1 MAITAHRMRGE
12 AKGFAEKVA
21 SPDRAVEAYLA
32 EALGTTLDK
41 FAVGVI
47 IVAEDARILHANA
60 AARHMLEARSPIISF
75 GGCLGAL
82 EAELTKEL
90 RRAIAAART
99 EPAHIGG
106 TGIGVPLTDRDM
118 TAAAAHVLPLAR
130 RDARERGGAASAAV
144 VFVARANMMLPVDV
158 GTVAR
163 IYGLTPAETRVL
175 QHLIAGASLA
185 EAATAL
191 GVSETTAKTHR
202 NHIFLKTG
210 VSRRTELFALI
221 ARLVPPIRR
230 AS

>member
-12 AKGFAEKVA
+12 AKGFAEKAA
-21 SPDRAVEAYLA
+21 SPDLAVEAYLA

-47 IVAEDARILHANA
+47 IVAADARILHANA
-60 AARHMLEARSPIISF
+60 AARHMLEARSPVISF

-82 EAELTKEL
+82 DAELTKEL

-99 EPAHIGG
+99 DAAHIGG

-130 RDARERGGAASAAV
+130 RDARERGEAASAAV

-175 QHLIAGASLA
+175 QHLIAGASLT

-221 ARLVPPIRR
+221 GRLVPPIRR

>member
-1 MAITAHRMRGE
+1 MAITEHRRRE
-12 AKGFAEKVA
+12 EPKGLANKAA
-21 SPDRAVEAYLA
+21 SHDLAVEAYLT

-41 FAVGVI
+41 LAVGVI
-47 IVAEDARILHANA
+47 IVTEDARILHANA
-60 AARHMLEARSPIISF
+60 AARHMLEARSPVVSV

-82 EAELTKEL
+82 DAELTKEL
-90 RRAIAAART
+90 RRAITLVRT
-99 EPAHIGG
+99 DAAHIGG
-106 TGIGVPLTDRDM
+106 SGIGVPLTDKDM

-130 RDARERGGAASAAV
+130 RDAREGGGTTSAAV
-144 VFVARANMMLPVDV
+144 VFVARANMMPPADI

-175 QHLIAGASLA
+175 QHLMAGASLA

-210 VSRRTELFALI
+210 VSRRTDLFALI

>member
-1 MAITAHRMRGE
+1 MAITEHRRREE
-12 AKGFAEKVA
+12 AKGLANKAA
-21 SPDRAVEAYLA
+21 SPDLAVEAYLT

-41 FAVGVI
+41 LAVGVI

-60 AARHMLEARSPIISF
+60 AARHMLEARSPVVSL

-82 EAELTKEL
+82 DAELTKEL
-90 RRAIAAART
+90 RRAITVVRT
-99 EPAHIGG
+99 DAAHIGG
-106 TGIGVPLTDRDM
+106 SGIGVPLTDKDM

-130 RDARERGGAASAAV
+130 RDARERRGSVSAAV
-144 VFVARANMMLPVDV
+144 VFVARANLMPPADI

-175 QHLIAGASLA
+175 QHLLAGASLT

-210 VSRRTELFALI
+210 VSRRTDLFALI